1 MMKQRVKRI
10 DIVLEDGLWVAA
22 KLKAVRNHLSL
33 AAVIRM
39 LLESWVGDGA
49 IAGST
54 DTKAEERAK

>member
-1 MMKQRVKRI
+1 M
-10 DIVLEDGLWVAA
+10 DIVLDDGLWVAA

-49 IAGST
+49 IDGSGT
-54 DTKAEERAK
+54 DTKEKEETKP